1 MCVCVCA
8 AEMEIRVSIKVHN
21 VNNCSHTCTLT
32 REAISEF
39 DSLTTYLERVEAYL
53 VESRSETF
61 QRKKKTKK
69 KNRLDAE
76 VFKGTLNFLIGRIGP
91 VTLLT

>member
-1 MCVCVCA
+1 MCVCA

-32 REAISEF
+32 REAISAF
-39 DSLTTYLERVEAYL
+39 DSLTTYLERVEADL

-61 QRKKKTKK
+61 QRKKNDLMRKFSK
-69 KNRLDAE
+69 A
-76 VFKGTLNFLIGRIGP
+76 P
-91 VTLLT
+91 